1 MADRADRGDRDT
13 IRDTRQVYVHPQQHM
28 TTTRDR
34 FGTTNGP
41 TASQMIALVTL
52 VPVSGTL
59 LVLAGLTLVGS
70 VIGLAVAT
78 PLAIL
83 FSPVLVPAALL
94 VILAVTGFLSSGAF
108 GLTGL
113 SSLTRVTSYLR
124 MVGERMPEELDYAK
138 RRVADAVAYTGQKTK
153 DVGQTIES
161 KARESG
167 TTGRV

>member
-1 MADRADRGDRDT
+1 MADRDIT
-13 IRDTRQVYVHPQQHM
+13 TTRDTRQIQVHPQHTTHGPLGHM
-28 TTTRDR
+28 
-34 FGTTNGP
+34 GGGPNGP
-41 TASQMIALVTL
+41 TASQVIALVTL

-78 PLAIL
+78 PLFIL

-94 VILAVTGFLSSGAF
+94 MVLAVTGFLSSGAF

-113 SSLTRVTSYLR
+113 SALTRITSYLR
-124 MVGERMPEELDYAK
+124 QLGQRVPDDLDYAK

-167 TTGRV
+167 TTGRT